1 MPCPLKRPPKNAR
14 SFHPSSIRTET
25 AVQHEAGARSSEY
38 NSSMRLRRLQ
48 LFDYRN
54 FERLDVELDSKVAL
68 FVGDN
73 AQGKTNLLEAVYL
86 LATLR
91 GVRAETDIQLIR
103 RELLS
108 DVLPAARVVAEVE
121 TLAGGLKL
129 EAALVARDAGRG
141 ANATKTVKVNGA
153 PKRLSDAMGRF
164 TAVLF
169 SADDL
174 LMIEGSPSLR
184 RRYIDLTLMQVDQ
197 QYSSA
202 RSRYERVLVQ
212 RNHLLKRVREGES
225 QAEELGFWTDE
236 LRKDGALIVQRR
248 AAALAEIG
256 GLAAGYHHA
265 LAEAENLGVCYQPRI
280 DSPLSDPALASEDDI
295 AECLGEN
302 FTSGLSRD
310 IAAGMTLQGPHRDDI
325 LFALND
331 LPAAG
336 YASRAQQRSI
346 ALSLRLAEAELLRR
360 RRGEAPVVL
369 LDDVLSEMDAS
380 RRQAVLSAVRD
391 VEQLLITGAD
401 WDRFPAEFTSG
412 ASCFSVIDGAVQ
424 PITAVQAART
434 ADS

>member
-1 MPCPLKRPPKNAR
+1 M
-14 SFHPSSIRTET
+14 
-25 AVQHEAGARSSEY
+25 QEY
-38 NSSMRLRRLQ
+38 NSSMRLRHLQ

-54 FERLDVELDSKVAL
+54 FERLHIELPAKAAL

-91 GVRAETDIQLIR
+91 AVRAETDIQLIR

-121 TLAGGLKL
+121 TRAGGVKI
-129 EAALVARDAGRG
+129 EVAVVARDPARG

-153 PKRLSDAMGRF
+153 PKRLADAVGRI

-197 QYSSA
+197 PYSAA
-202 RSRYERVLVQ
+202 RSRFERVLLQ
-212 RNHLLKRVREGES
+212 RNHLLKRVRDGEA

-236 LRKDGALIVQRR
+236 LSKDGALIMQRR
-248 AAALAEIG
+248 AAALAEIS
-256 GLAAGYHHA
+256 GLAADYHRA
-265 LAEAENLGVCYQPRI
+265 LAEAENLGVSYQPRT
-280 DSPLSDPALASEDDI
+280 DSPLPEPAFASADEI
-295 AECLGEN
+295 AECLKEN
-302 FTSGLSRD
+302 FTRGLTRD
-310 IAAGMTLQGPHRDDI
+310 IAAGMTLQGPHRDEI

-360 RRGEAPVVL
+360 RRGEAPVLL
-369 LDDVLSEMDAS
+369 LDDVLSEMDSS
-380 RRQAVLSAVRD
+380 RRQAVLAAIRD
-391 VEQLLITGAD
+391 VDQLLITGAD
-401 WDRFPAEFTSG
+401 WDRFPPEFSSI
-412 ASCFSVIDGAVQ
+412 AACFDVKDGAVQ
-424 PITAVQAART
+424 AITPVPAAART

>member
-1 MPCPLKRPPKNAR
+1 M
-14 SFHPSSIRTET
+14 
-25 AVQHEAGARSSEY
+25 Q
-38 NSSMRLRRLQ
+38 LRHLQ

-54 FERLDVELDSKVAL
+54 FERLDIELASKVAL

-91 GVRAETDIQLIR
+91 GVRAETDVQLIR

-121 TLAGGLKL
+121 TLGGALKI
-129 EAALVARDAGRG
+129 EVAVVARDAARG

-153 PKRLSDAMGRF
+153 PKRLSDAVGRL

-184 RRYIDLTLMQVDQ
+184 RRYIDLTLMQVDE
-197 QYSSA
+197 QYSAA

-212 RNHLLKRVREGES
+212 RNHLLKRVRDGEA
-225 QAEELGFWTDE
+225 QAEELGFWTEE
-236 LRKDGALIVQRR
+236 LSKDGALIMQRR
-248 AAALAEIG
+248 AAALAEISDS
-256 GLAAGYHHA
+256 AADYHRA
-265 LAEAENLGVCYQPRI
+265 LAEAEGLGVCYQPRI
-280 DSPLSDPALASEDDI
+280 DSVLPGAAQGSSDEI
-295 AECLGEN
+295 AECLAEN
-302 FTSGLSRD
+302 FTRGLSRD
-310 IAAGMTLQGPHRDDI
+310 IAAGMTLQGPHRDEI

-331 LPAAG
+331 HPAAG

-360 RRGEAPVVL
+360 RRGEAPVLL
-369 LDDVLSEMDAS
+369 LDDVLSEMDSS
-380 RRQAVLSAVRD
+380 RRKAVLTAIRD
-391 VEQLLITGAD
+391 ADQLLITGAD
-401 WDRFPAEFTSG
+401 WDRFPPQFSSI
-412 ASCFSVIDGAVQ
+412 ASCFNVVKGTVHA
-424 PITAVQAART
+424 ITPVQATART
-434 ADS
+434 TDS

>member
-1 MPCPLKRPPKNAR
+1 
-14 SFHPSSIRTET
+14 
-25 AVQHEAGARSSEY
+25 
-38 NSSMRLRRLQ
+38 MRLRRLQ

-54 FERLDVELDSKVAL
+54 FERLDIELGSKVAL

-91 GVRAETDIQLIR
+91 GVRAETDVQLIR

-121 TLAGGLKL
+121 TLAGALKL
-129 EAALVARDAGRG
+129 EVAVVARDAGRG

-153 PKRLSDAMGRF
+153 PKRLSDAVGRL

-212 RNHLLKRVREGES
+212 RNHLLKRVREGEA

-236 LRKDGALIVQRR
+236 LTKDGALIVQRR

-256 GLAAGYHHA
+256 GLAADYQRA
-265 LAEAENLGVCYQPRI
+265 LAEGENLGVCYQPRI
-280 DSPLSDPALASEDDI
+280 DSPPSDPALASEDEM
-295 AECLGEN
+295 AECLAAN
-302 FTSGLSRD
+302 LTSGLSRD
-310 IAAGMTLQGPHRDDI
+310 IAAGMTLQGPHRDDM

-336 YASRAQQRSI
+336 YASRAQQRSV

-360 RRGEAPVVL
+360 RRGEAPVLL

-380 RRQAVLSAVRD
+380 RRHAVLSAVRD

-401 WDRFPAEFTSG
+401 WDRFPAGFTSG
-412 ASCFSVIDGAVQ
+412 ASCFSVIDGEVQ
-424 PITAVQAART
+424 PITAVQAAART

>member
-1 MPCPLKRPPKNAR
+1 
-14 SFHPSSIRTET
+14 
-25 AVQHEAGARSSEY
+25 
-38 NSSMRLRRLQ
+38 MRLRRLQ

-54 FERLDVELDSKVAL
+54 FERLDIELPAKVAL

-91 GVRAETDIQLIR
+91 AVRAETDVQLIR

-121 TLAGGLKL
+121 TLGGGLKI
-129 EAALVARDAGRG
+129 EVAVVARDPGRG
-141 ANATKTVKVNGA
+141 ANATKTVKLNGA
-153 PKRLSDAMGRF
+153 PKRLADAVGRLM
-164 TAVLF
+164 AVLF

-197 QYSSA
+197 QYSAA
-202 RSRYERVLVQ
+202 RTRYERVLVQ
-212 RNHLLKRVREGES
+212 RNHLLKRVREGEAR
-225 QAEELGFWTDE
+225 AEELGFWTDE
-236 LRKDGALIVQRR
+236 LSKDGALIVQRR
-248 AAALAEIG
+248 AAALGEIG
-256 GLAAGYHHA
+256 GLAADYHRA
-265 LAEAENLGVCYQPRI
+265 LADAEDLRVCYEPRV
-280 DSPLSDPALASEDDI
+280 DSMLPDVTVASVEEVSRRLAAS
-295 AECLGEN
+295 
-302 FTSGLSRD
+302 FTDGVRRD
-310 IAAGMTLQGPHRDDI
+310 IAAGMTLQGPHRDEI

-331 LPAAG
+331 VPAAG

-360 RRGEAPVVL
+360 RRGEPPVLL

-380 RRQAVLSAVRD
+380 RREGVLTAIGGAD
-391 VEQLLITGAD
+391 QLLITGAD
-401 WDRFPAEFTSG
+401 WDRLPAEFTS
-412 ASCFSVIDGAVQ
+412 ATSCFNVVEGAVQ
-424 PITAVQAART
+424 AAASFQTAART